1 MICFVLTPKSQD
13 MEDFFANFNRL
24 SVVRMYGTRLSIFD
38 HKWHSFK
45 FQGEWDGKKKKKKHL
60 RFFALKER
68 CRIQF
73 WRQHEYGL
81 MDQESSICSG
91 CGGQEWQHRVY
102 LRVAA

>member
-45 FQGEWDGKKKKKKHL
+45 FQGEWDGKKKKKKTL
-60 RFFALKER
+60 AFFCVEGKMQNSVLE
-68 CRIQF
+68 
-73 WRQHEYGL
+73 
-81 MDQESSICSG
+81 
-91 CGGQEWQHRVY
+91 
-102 LRVAA
+102 AA